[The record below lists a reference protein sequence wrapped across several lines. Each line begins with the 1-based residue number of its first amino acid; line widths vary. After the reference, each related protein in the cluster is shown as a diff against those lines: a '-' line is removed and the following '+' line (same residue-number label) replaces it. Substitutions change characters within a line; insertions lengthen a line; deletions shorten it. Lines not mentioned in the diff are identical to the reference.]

1 MRDKISYYPMGMD
14 NIGEDEK
21 QITINGF
28 RYEQA

>member
-21 QITINGF
+21 QITI
-28 RYEQA
+28 